1 MGSFWGGKTP
11 RGPRHVRPLLTAGA
25 AARLSCMKNEGFL
38 YVAAAV
44 LCVAWLVT
52 PGATHAARDRGF
64 NLNINGNA
72 ESCADL
78 KVRSNGDTV
87 QVNESFTLSKGE
99 APILELN
106 EIGRASCRERV

>member
-1 MGSFWGGKTP
+1 M
-11 RGPRHVRPLLTAGA
+11 
-25 AARLSCMKNEGFL
+25 
-38 YVAAAV
+38 
-44 LCVAWLVT
+44 AWLVT

-78 KVRSNGDTV
+78 KVRSKGELA
-87 QVNESFTLSKGE
+87 QVNESFTLSKVE

-106 EIGRASCRERV
+106 AAVRGQIRVRG